1 MRRRG
6 TSVRMGMQAAHRP
19 YIDIGVGGYPEEF
32 PLVISE
38 VPEEWRR
45 HAREP
50 WRIVFPDLDW
60 KPPEID

>member
-6 TSVRMGMQAAHRP
+6 RFVQYGAHNGGCGDGQTVSSVPGEYR
-19 YIDIGVGGYPEEF
+19 F
-32 PLVISE
+32 SE

-50 WRIVFPDLDW
+50 WRIIFPDLDW
-60 KPPEID
+60 EPPEID